1 MFYDNK
7 KIKYKWKKKL
17 VLENKMKDLID
28 KIQGWIVD
36 FDKLF
41 Y

>member
-17 VLENKMKDLID
+17 VLENKKKDLID